1 MVELKSKSFNSGP
14 SKLIISNEFRD
25 LLLRSFVLTLPNALK
40 PLSQSAE
47 CIGTTDRAQAIF
59 PKYAYKEQ

>member
-25 LLLRSFVLTLPNALK
+25 LLVRRDRSFVFYALK

-59 PKYAYKEQ
+59 PKYAYKER